1 VSAKLILT
9 WNINP
14 EHEQE
19 YFEFVVREFLPE
31 VQKLG
36 FKLTDAWVTV
46 YGDRPQILV
55 GAILPTL
62 KKVKQITNSEKWTF
76 LVNNLLDFVTDYQEK
91 IVPASA
97 GFQF

>member
-9 WNINP
+9 WDINP
-14 EHEQE
+14 EREQE

-36 FKLTDAWVTV
+36 FKLSDAWVTV
-46 YGDRPQILV
+46 YGNQPQILV
-55 GAILPTL
+55 CAILPTTREINRIIFSDPWTTL
-62 KKVKQITNSEKWTF
+62 VEK
-76 LVNNLLDFVTDYQEK
+76 LLDYVTDYQEK
-91 IVPASA
+91 IVPSNG

>member
-1 VSAKLILT
+1 MSAKLIMT
-9 WNINP
+9 WDINP

-36 FKLTDAWVTV
+36 FKLSDAWVTV
-46 YGDRPQILV
+46 YGEQPQILV
-55 GAILPTL
+55 GAILPTFQ
-62 KKVKQITNSEKWTF
+62 KVKKIIKSEEWKL
-76 LVNNLLDFVTDYQEK
+76 LVNNLLDFVNDYQEK
-91 IVPASA
+91 IVPASV

>member
-1 VSAKLILT
+1 MSVKLIMT
-9 WNINP
+9 WDINP
-14 EHEQE
+14 EFEQE

-36 FKLTDAWVTV
+36 FKLSDAWVTV
-46 YGDRPQILV
+46 YGDQPQILV
-55 GAILPTL
+55 SAILPSNQ
-62 KKVKQITNSEKWTF
+62 KIVKVIQSEKWTT
-76 LVNNLLDFVTDYQEK
+76 LLDKLLNFVTDYEQK

>member
-1 VSAKLILT
+1 MPAKLIMT
-9 WNINP
+9 WDINQ

-36 FKLTDAWVTV
+36 FKLSDAWVTV
-46 YGDRPQILV
+46 YGDQPQILV
-55 GAILPTL
+55 GAILPTFQNVI
-62 KKVKQITNSEKWTF
+62 KIIDSKEWTF
-76 LVNNLLDFVTDYQEK
+76 LVNNLLDYVTDYQEK
-91 IVPASA
+91 IVPASG